1 MRWKLGIVIGLAALP
16 AVAIAQQQGQEQGSQ
31 DPYGQQAMQSDSTH
45 KMQSNSTRMHHRH
58 HHHRKTAQS
67 STGDVTNQNQSGVT
81 DNSGKS
87 TLGPKVQ
94 KTTPTQGQPVT
105 AKGDTLRDANGQP
118 KSGQSDSSTQNQQ
131 QDQQQNQQQ
140 PQSPQR

>member
-1 MRWKLGIVIGLAALP
+1 MRWKLGFVIGFAALP
-16 AVAIAQQQGQEQGSQ
+16 AVAFAQGQSYSQ
-31 DPYGQQAMQSDSTH
+31 DSSRQQSMQQDSTH
-45 KMQSNSTRMHHRH
+45 KMSDSTGTHHKH
-58 HHHRKTAQS
+58 HHHKTGQA

-87 TLGPKVQ
+87 TLGSKVS

-118 KSGQSDSSTQNQQ
+118 KGGQSDSSMQN
-131 QDQQQNQQQ
+131 QQQNQQ
-140 PQSPQR
+140 PPPNPQR